1 MKLLEPK
8 KLLFLLPRW
17 LRFKI
22 FNIKTL
28 KLYKTKTGN
37 YYLPFF
43 AFRDVV
49 RNTIIENEIFDHD
62 VYEISKKFIK
72 ENFKFFGAPTAMI
85 ITIDKSFS
93 KNGWGHVGMFLQNL
107 WLLAVNEG
115 LGMCLQES
123 WSIYPQTVRSVIKH
137 PNNEIVW
144 CGIALGYPNSDHP
157 INNYKT
163 SREPIDSFVK
173 FVD

>member
-1 MKLLEPK
+1 
-8 KLLFLLPRW
+8 
-17 LRFKI
+17 
-22 FNIKTL
+22 
-28 KLYKTKTGN
+28 
-37 YYLPFF
+37 
-43 AFRDVV
+43 
-49 RNTIIENEIFDHD
+49 
-62 VYEISKKFIK
+62 
-72 ENFKFFGAPTAMI
+72 MI

-144 CGIALGYPNSDHP
+144 CGIALGYPNPDHP

-163 SREPIDSFVK
+163 RREPIDSFVK
-173 FVD
+173 FVE